1 MYTGEK
7 AGGLNVLL
15 SRVPVFLHRRIQS
28 GSAWIHV
35 WRGGPFNRDGRN
47 DELYVASF
55 IGWF

>member
-15 SRVPVFLHRRIQS
+15 SRSLYFYIGEYSQ
-28 GSAWIHV
+28 AWIHV